1 MASEIRVNKIENRSG
16 LGTVTFADTGVDI
29 AGITTAV
36 TLKATTGIVT
46 TLTATTGIVTTLTTN
61 TTRATTGIV
70 TTLTATT
77 GIVTTLTT
85 NTLTANTTA
94 KVGSGV
100 TLSPDGDVFVTGV
113 TTSSTV
119 KVGAAVTI
127 TSDGIDASGIGI
139 TCSNINGNAIGGLKN
154 LIMNGD
160 FALDQRY
167 GNVEQNPA
175 VHGQYYADR
184 WSIHKQQASK
194 FQVHT
199 TSEHLP
205 SNQGYPYAFKC
216 NVTNA
221 VNPAD
226 TAGAYF
232 LIEQP
237 IEGRNVLGLKLGSSE
252 CQPITVQFWVRSS
265 VTGTYSIG
273 IRNSAFDRHVVK
285 EYTIS
290 SANTYEKKVVT
301 FPPVITSG
309 TWLTN
314 AGVGLRLDFSLGAGS
329 NFRTSS
335 LNVLGTGSQYASSND
350 VNWVNNANA
359 TFFLTG
365 VQLEAGT
372 EATEFERISH
382 GEKLRMCQRY
392 YQKIEGYS
400 DLIMFGSGRANGVN
414 NAQVAVPLT
423 VPLRASPT
431 LPSIAYSGWGISG
444 AHTVTTSPTVQS
456 FNNTDNQ
463 LNLDF
468 GGLSG
473 NLTNGRVATIS
484 SNGGSTL
491 TMDAEI

>member
-1 MASEIRVNKIENRSG
+1 MSKIRLFGTSSGYVEI
-16 LGTVTFADTGVDI
+16 APAAA
-29 AGITTAV
+29 AG
-36 TLKATTGIVT
+36 
-46 TLTATTGIVTTLTTN
+46 N
-61 TTRATTGIV
+61 
-70 TTLTATT
+70 
-77 GIVTTLTT
+77 
-85 NTLTANTTA
+85 NTLTAPSTVGEIIA
-94 KVGSGV
+94 KDAAGAIGV
-100 TLSPDGDVFVTGV
+100 TSVHTTNIVATG
-113 TTSSTV
+113 TT

-127 TSDGIDASGIGI
+127 SESGIEASGIGI
-139 TCSNINGNAIGGLKN
+139 TCANINGNAIGGLKN

-194 FQVHT
+194 FQIHT
-199 TSEHLP
+199 TNEHLP
-205 SNQGYPYAFKC
+205 SNQGYPYALKC

-226 TAGAYF
+226 TAGDYF

-237 IEGRNVLGLKLGSSE
+237 IEGRNILGLKLGSSDA
-252 CQPITVQFWVRSS
+252 QPITVQFWVRSS
-265 VTGTYSIG
+265 VTGTYSVA
-273 IRNSAFDRHVVK
+273 IRNSAFNRHVVK

-309 TWLTN
+309 TWLSD

-392 YQKIEGYS
+392 YQNINPRWTGWIVSASQVRAGIIFPTTMRATPSCTHSASYIQYGPGGQQS
-400 DLIMFGSGRANGVN
+400 GS
-414 NAQVAVPLT
+414 L
-423 VPLRASPT
+423 
-431 LPSIAYSGWGISG
+431 
-444 AHTVTTSPTVQS
+444 QS
-456 FNNTDNQ
+456 FSDISDSGCVAILNNS
-463 LNLDF
+463 
-468 GGLSG
+468 GGMT
-473 NLTNGRVATIS
+473 TNA
-484 SNGGSTL
+484 GSTGAIS
-491 TMDAEI
+491 MAASAELS

>member
-1 MASEIRVNKIENRSG
+1 MSKIRLFGTSSGYVEI
-16 LGTVTFADTGVDI
+16 APAAA
-29 AGITTAV
+29 AG
-36 TLKATTGIVT
+36 
-46 TLTATTGIVTTLTTN
+46 N
-61 TTRATTGIV
+61 
-70 TTLTATT
+70 
-77 GIVTTLTT
+77 
-85 NTLTANTTA
+85 NTLTAPSTVGEIIA
-94 KVGSGV
+94 KDAAGAIGV
-100 TLSPDGDVFVTGV
+100 TSVHTTNVVATG
-113 TTSSTV
+113 TT

-127 TSDGIDASGIGI
+127 SESGIEASGIGI

-226 TAGAYF
+226 TAGDYY

-237 IEGRNVLGLKLGSSE
+237 IEGRNILGLKLGSSE
-252 CQPITVQFWVRSS
+252 AQPITVQFWVRSS

-392 YQKIEGYS
+392 YQSINPRWTGWIVSATQTRAGIAFPTTMRATPSCTHSSSYVQYGPGGQQTGSLQSFS
-400 DLIMFGSGRANGVN
+400 DISDSGC
-414 NAQVAVPLT
+414 VAILN
-423 VPLRASPT
+423 
-431 LPSIAYSGWGISG
+431 ISG
-444 AHTVTTSPTVQS
+444 GMTT
-456 FNNTDNQ
+456 N
-463 LNLDF
+463 
-468 GGLSG
+468 
-473 NLTNGRVATIS
+473 A
-484 SNGGSTL
+484 GSTGAIS
-491 TMDAEI
+491 MAAAAELS

>member
-1 MASEIRVNKIENRSG
+1 MASEIRVNKLNSQTG
-16 LGTVTFADTGVDI
+16 VGTITLSPTGVDI
-29 AGITTAV
+29 SGITTTE

-85 NTLTANTTA
+85 NTLTANSTT

-100 TLSPDGDVFVTGV
+100 TLSPDGDVFSTGV
-113 TTSSTV
+113 STCLGTSLSGSV
-119 KVGAAVTI
+119 IVGSAVTI
-127 TSDGIDASGIGI
+127 SSDGIEASGIGI

-167 GNVEQNPA
+167 GNTEQNPA

-184 WSIHKQQASK
+184 WSIHKQQANK

-205 SNQGYPYAFKC
+205 ANQGYPYAFKC

-221 VNPAD
+221 VNPAS

-237 IEGRNVLGLKLGSSE
+237 IEGRNILGLKLGSSE
-252 CQPITVQFWVRSS
+252 AQPITVQFWVRSS
-265 VTGTYSIG
+265 VTGTYSVA
-273 IRNSAFDRHVVK
+273 IRNSAYDRHVVK

-350 VNWVNNANA
+350 VNWVNNGNA

-392 YQKIEGYS
+392 YQNINPRWTGWIVSATQVRAGVAFPTTMRATPSCTHSSSYIQYGPGGQQS
-400 DLIMFGSGRANGVN
+400 GS
-414 NAQVAVPLT
+414 L
-423 VPLRASPT
+423 
-431 LPSIAYSGWGISG
+431 
-444 AHTVTTSPTVQS
+444 QS
-456 FNNTDNQ
+456 FSDISDQGCVAILNNS
-463 LNLDF
+463 
-468 GGLSG
+468 GGMT
-473 NLTNGRVATIS
+473 TNA
-484 SNGGSTL
+484 GSTGAIS
-491 TMDAEI
+491 MAAAAELS

>member
-70 TTLTATT
+70 TTLT
-77 GIVTTLTT
+77 T

-113 TTSSTV
+113 STCLGTSLSGSV
-119 KVGAAVTI
+119 IVGSAVTI
-127 TSDGIDASGIGI
+127 SSDGIDASGIGI
-139 TCSNINGNAIGGLKN
+139 TCSNINGNAIGGFKN

-167 GNVEQNPA
+167 GNTEQNPA
-175 VHGQYYADR
+175 VNGSYYADR
-184 WSIHKQQASK
+184 WKVDKSAASK
-194 FQVHT
+194 FQIHT
-199 TSEHLP
+199 TNEHLP
-205 SNQGYPYAFKC
+205 GNQGYPYALKC

-221 VNPAD
+221 FDPSGTN
-226 TAGAYF
+226 GSYF

-252 CQPITVQFWVRSS
+252 AQHITVQFWVRSS
-265 VTGTYSIG
+265 VTGTYSVAL
-273 IRNSAFDRHVVK
+273 RNSAYNRHIVN
-285 EYTIS
+285 EYTIN
-290 SANTYEKKVVT
+290 SANTYEKKVIT
-301 FPPVITSG
+301 FANVATGG
-309 TWLTN
+309 TWLSN

-329 NFRTSS
+329 DFRTSS
-335 LNVLGTGSQYASSND
+335 LNVLGTTSAFASSND
-350 VNWVNNANA
+350 VNWINNANA

-392 YQKIEGYS
+392 YQNINPRWTGWIVSATQIRAGIVFPTTMRATPSCTHSSSYIQYGPGGQQS
-400 DLIMFGSGRANGVN
+400 GS
-414 NAQVAVPLT
+414 L
-423 VPLRASPT
+423 
-431 LPSIAYSGWGISG
+431 
-444 AHTVTTSPTVQS
+444 QS
-456 FNNTDNQ
+456 FSDISDSGCVAILNN
-463 LNLDF
+463 
-468 GGLSG
+468 
-473 NLTNGRVATIS
+473 
-484 SNGGSTL
+484 NGGMTTNAGSTGAIS
-491 TMDAEI
+491 MAAQAEL